1 MQVDELVCSPYRS
14 DSSDL
19 SMKSKLTII
28 AALASIA
35 CTGIPAQALSE
46 AEKGNRAEAIG
57 FLAAMQ
63 CFLNSGKA
71 PKEAVEQVTRNFI
84 NKNPKLEPAFAWA
97 RTSTRGKSAVQAA
110 TPYMNAECRGFK
122 AGSRKEM
129 EDAVR
134 PFLY

>member
-1 MQVDELVCSPYRS
+1 
-14 DSSDL
+14 
-19 SMKSKLTII
+19 MKSKLTII

-46 AEKGNRAEAIG
+46 AERGNRAEAIG

-71 PKEAVEQVTRNFI
+71 PKETLEQVTRNYL
-84 NKNPKLEPAFAWA
+84 NKNPKLESAFAWA
-97 RTSTRGKSAVQAA
+97 RSSTRGKSAVQAA
-110 TPYMNAECRGFK
+110 TPYINAECRSVK
-122 AGSRKEM
+122 AGSKKMM
-129 EDAVR
+129 EEAIR